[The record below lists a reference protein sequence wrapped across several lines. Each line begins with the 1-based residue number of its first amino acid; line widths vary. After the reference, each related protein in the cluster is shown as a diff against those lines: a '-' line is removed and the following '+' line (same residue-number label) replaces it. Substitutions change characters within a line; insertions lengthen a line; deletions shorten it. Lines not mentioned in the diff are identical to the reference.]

1 LLCLTTILSRILE
14 IAEQENETKVRGRG
28 RVFYFRKR
36 DYMREFSKRRKDGR
50 IEG

>member
-1 LLCLTTILSRILE
+1 MSNDDSLE
-14 IAEQENETKVRGRG
+14 NFRDIAEQENETKVRGRG

-36 DYMREFSKRRKDGR
+36 DYMEEFSKRRKDGR